1 MTDTLTLARNLEAS
15 GLPRQQAEGTVRVL
29 ARIKNGDY
37 DIGSDKARIRELED
51 RVEKLESLMAKV
63 EAHLKLS

>member
-15 GLPRQQAEGTVRVL
+15 GLTRQQAEGLVRVL
-29 ARIKNGDY
+29 ARVENGDY

-51 RVEKLESLMAKV
+51 RVERLEAFMTKV